1 MSSVI
6 RLASSLL
13 ILSSGVI
20 CAQTAPA
27 TIESALVGKEVVL
40 KIDLPGSQKGVDLR
54 FNKDSPMDWKE
65 YDGRLRSFGVALR
78 KGDTARITAIVR
90 KSDLIEVQLDGGGFG
105 TVRDDTTTTVTA
117 KKIEKSDYEKRL
129 EEEIASTTDDDKRR
143 DLQRDLDRERSR
155 RDRENSANE
164 RDAKYAS
171 IEKGQKVDDQRSRG
185 GSRINL
191 RWSGSAPEDLAT
203 PEGVLAR
210 LTAYLTLRSDGSFQ
224 MAPSAE
230 LSGSMGPQIRKGMT
244 FADVSAQLGTGR
256 LLSESVS
263 AEGLKTESM
272 QYATKTQAITVTF
285 VNSIVVRFNVD
296 PI

>member
-143 DLQRDLDRERSR
+143 DLQRDL
-155 RDRENSANE
+155 
-164 RDAKYAS
+164 
-171 IEKGQKVDDQRSRG
+171 
-185 GSRINL
+185 
-191 RWSGSAPEDLAT
+191 
-203 PEGVLAR
+203 
-210 LTAYLTLRSDGSFQ
+210 
-224 MAPSAE
+224 
-230 LSGSMGPQIRKGMT
+230 
-244 FADVSAQLGTGR
+244 
-256 LLSESVS
+256 
-263 AEGLKTESM
+263 TESGPGV
-272 QYATKTQAITVTF
+272 TVRTPPMRETL
-285 VNSIVVRFNVD
+285 SMPASKKVRKSMTSV
-296 PI
+296 PGAVHA